1 MAFDRLKGPTDLSDR
16 FAAMLEELVR
26 RGFARPIRFVA
37 LGVNGAVMAGRMDD
51 GPGGTLVPVVE
62 VQHTPPEGIWL
73 PLNFMWIDATGT
85 TAIRA
90 VIDPTG
96 IAYH

>member
-1 MAFDRLKGPTDLSDR
+1 MAIDRLKGAAELMEQ
-16 FAAMLEELVR
+16 FADMTKELVR
-26 RGFARPIRFVA
+26 QGLARPIRYVA
-37 LGVNGAVMAGRMDD
+37 LGCNGAVLAGRMED
-51 GPGGTLVPVVE
+51 GPDGTLVAVHE
-62 VQHTPPEGIWL
+62 VQHIPREGIWL
-73 PLNFMWIDATGT
+73 PLNFMWLDATGR